1 MTNAFDIDGKYN
13 NNLQRRDI
21 GLATNMNQIISY
33 MLDLYR
39 SDLIHHALV
48 S

>member
-1 MTNAFDIDGKYN
+1 MMNAFDIHGKYD

-21 GLATNMNQIISY
+21 GLATNMNWTISY
-33 MLDLYR
+33 MLDLFR
-39 SDLIHHALV
+39 DDLIRRALV